1 MDIVFVRHGV
11 PDFTLADERQMT
23 QLEKDYAPLSRAHLP
38 VLQEKLNHPVFNDAE
53 IIISSPYTRTLQTAE
68 ILNRHRGMPLFVEQD
83 LREWRAD
90 KEGGYITLNE
100 RDRRWHEYR
109 ELLNAGIPMTDS
121 RYEHVDELK
130 TRAELVLERYRQYRK
145 VVVVSHFNV
154 FEALQGFQDVGLSCG
169 EFRYINF

>member
-23 QLEKDYAPLSRAHLP
+23 QLEKDYAPLCREHLP
-38 VLQEKLNHPVFNDAE
+38 ELQEKLNHAVFDDAD
-53 IIISSPYTRTLQTAE
+53 IIISSPYTRALQTAE
-68 ILNRHRGMPLFVEQD
+68 ILNRHRDLPLFVEHD

-100 RDRRWHEYR
+100 RDRRWLEYR
-109 ELLNAGIPMTDS
+109 ELLKAGIPMTDN

-130 TRAELVLERYRQYRK
+130 ARAELVLDRYRQYRK

-154 FEALQGFQDVGLSCG
+154 FEALQGFQDIGLSCG

>member
-23 QLEKDYAPLSRAHLP
+23 QLEKDYAPLCREHLP
-38 VLQEKLNHPVFNDAE
+38 ELQQKLNHAAFDDAD

-68 ILNRHRGMPLFVEQD
+68 ILNRHRGLPLFVEHD

-109 ELLNAGIPMTDS
+109 ELLKAGISMTDS
-121 RYEHVDELK
+121 RYEHVEELK
-130 TRAELVLERYRQYRK
+130 ARAELVLERYRQYRK

>member
-11 PDFTLADERQMT
+11 PDFSLADERQMT
-23 QLEKDYAPLSRAHLP
+23 QLEKDYAPLSRDHLP
-38 VLQEKLNHPVFNDAE
+38 VLQEKLNHPIFDEAE

-68 ILNRHRGMPLFVEQD
+68 ILNRHRGLSLFVEHD
-83 LREWRAD
+83 LRVWRAD

-100 RDRRWHEYR
+100 RDRRWYEYR
-109 ELLNAGIPMTDS
+109 EQLKACIPMTDT

-130 TRAELVLERYRQYRK
+130 ARAESVLERYRQYRK

-154 FEALQGFQDVGLSCG
+154 FEALQGFQEVGLSCG
-169 EFRYINF
+169 EFRLISV

>member
-11 PDFTLADERQMT
+11 PDFTLADERKMT
-23 QLEKDYAPLSRAHLP
+23 QLEKDYAPLCREHLP
-38 VLQEKLNHPVFNDAE
+38 ALQEKLNHAVFDDAD

-68 ILNRHRGMPLFVEQD
+68 ILNRHRGLPLFIEHD

-90 KEGGYITLNE
+90 KDGGYITLNE

-109 ELLNAGIPMTDS
+109 ELLKAGIPMTDT

-130 TRAELVLERYRQYRK
+130 ARAELVLDRYRQYRK